1 MAPNKEQVVVA
12 LDGAIS
18 LAPAG
23 STLPTNLGSL
33 DGAFTDLGYQ
43 SDDGVTFSVTPDIND
58 IRAWNAA
65 TVIRRIV
72 TARDLALGFTALQW
86 NVATFAAAFGGGD
99 WTEPSSGVY
108 RYDPPADE
116 DALVDYAAVL
126 DFEDGDK
133 DYRLVVKECNITDT
147 VEAALNRGS
156 AAGLPMSLAA
166 MTPDGEDRSWYLL
179 SNDPALEP
187 AGS

>member
-1 MAPNKEQVVVA
+1 VVVA

-23 STLPTNLGSL
+23 TTLPTNLGALNS
-33 DGAFTDLGYQ
+33 AFYDLGYQ
-43 SDDGVTFSVTPDIND
+43 SDDGVSFSVTPDVNE
-58 IRAWNAA
+58 IRAWQSASA
-65 TVIRRIV
+65 IRKIV
-72 TARDLALGFTALQW
+72 TARDLGLGFTALQW

-99 WTEPSSGVY
+99 WSEPSAGVF

-133 DYRLVVKECNITDT
+133 QYRLVVKEANITDT

-156 AAGLPMSLAA
+156 AAGLGMSLDAI
-166 MTPDGEDRSWYLL
+166 TPDGEDRSWYLL
-179 SNDPALEP
+179 TNDPALEP
-187 AGS
+187 VAS